1 MNQAKKLPG
10 FSDDP
15 EKTFNDVMNNI
26 KGDLSKLDSPAKVEY
41 IKNIKENKGEELTLL
56 SKTETLEDKLG
67 TKEEIRE
74 LINSGEAKRGSDG
87 NTFRIVKPETG
98 EVIEFIY
105 EREEVKDWKVI
116 GTTKSGGLGLEG
128 GVNKGESEA
137 IKTIKE
143 SGLKGEELKK
153 ALDLEDE
160 FQKRYSKQRK

>member
-1 MNQAKKLPG
+1 MI
-10 FSDDP
+10 
-15 EKTFNDVMNNI
+15 EK
-26 KGDLSKLDSPAKVEY
+26 
-41 IKNIKENKGEELTLL
+41 
-56 SKTETLEDKLG
+56 
-67 TKEEIRE
+67 EIRE

-116 GTTKSGGLGLEG
+116 AKTKSGGLGLEG
-128 GVNKGESEA
+128 GLDKGENEA